1 WRFEGARFSR
11 INPDPGPEQR
21 KPNRMVSLK
30 PERLKRYK
38 DVALLLVKY
47 GRSDL
52 VKQAGLE
59 DHLELDE
66 QALAETSPK
75 AEELAADLEKLGPTF
90 IKLGQLLSTRAD
102 LLPAPYL
109 EALTRL
115 QDHIEP
121 FPYEEVDRI
130 VSGEIGVRISKAFA
144 DFDPEPLAAASLAQ
158 VHRAHM
164 RDGRA
169 VVVKVQ
175 RPNIRDQIVE
185 DLEAL
190 GQIAQFLDAHTE
202 LGKRYD
208 FANMLDGLRGS
219 LLRELDFKLEANNL
233 ITFAENLREF
243 DRIVLPEP
251 IEDFCTSRVLT
262 MEYISGKKITD
273 LSPLRLMEIDG
284 PGLARELFRA
294 YLKQIL
300 LDGFLHADP
309 HPGNVLLTDDDQ
321 IALLDLGM
329 VARLLPG
336 FRDNVL
342 RLLLAISEGRGEEAA
357 EVTIR
362 MGEPKALFDRADF
375 TKRIANL
382 VVENGDASLS
392 RLNAGHVAL
401 EITKISAD
409 CWFRLPGE
417 FTMVAKAL
425 LNLDRSVF
433 TLDPSFEPTAII
445 RQRAME
451 ILQRNLM
458 QSMAPGTLIGGV
470 VELKEFA
477 EKLPGRVNKILDTLG
492 NNEFKVDVNAIDE
505 KIVLEGLQKVANRVA
520 LGLVLAALI
529 VGAAMLMRVETSFK
543 ILGYPGFAMIFFLLA
558 AIAGLALVGTIVMTD
573 VKARKKPDQ

>member
-1 WRFEGARFSR
+1 
-11 INPDPGPEQR
+11 
-21 KPNRMVSLK
+21 MVSLK

-38 DVALLLVKY
+38 DVVKLLVKY

-59 DHLELDE
+59 DSLELDE
-66 QALAETSPK
+66 TTLAEATPK

-90 IKLGQLLSTRAD
+90 IKLGQVLSTRAD
-102 LLPAPYL
+102 LLPTPYL
-109 EALTRL
+109 EALSRL
-115 QDHIEP
+115 QDQIEP

-130 VSGEIGVRISKAFA
+130 VSGELGVRISKAFI
-144 DFDPEPLAAASLAQ
+144 DFDPQPLAAASLAQ
-158 VHRAHM
+158 VHLAHM

-175 RPNIRDQIVE
+175 RPDIREQIVE

-190 GQIAQFLDAHTE
+190 GEIAHFLDAHTE

-208 FANMLDGLRGS
+208 FVNMLKDLRAS

-233 ITFAENLREF
+233 ITFSENLREF
-243 DRIVLPEP
+243 DRITIPEP

-262 MEYISGKKITD
+262 MEYIPGKKITE

-284 PGLARELFRA
+284 AGLARELFRA

-300 LDGFLHADP
+300 LDGFVHADP
-309 HPGNVLLTDDDQ
+309 HPGNVFLTDDEQ

-342 RLLLAISEGRGEEAA
+342 RLLLAIAEGRGEEAA

-362 MGEPKALFDRADF
+362 MGEAKPRFDKAEF
-375 TKRIANL
+375 TKRIAELVAENADANL
-382 VVENGDASLS
+382 A
-392 RLNAGHVAL
+392 RLNSGKVVL
-401 EITKISAD
+401 EITRISAD
-409 CWFRLPGE
+409 CWFRLPSQ
-417 FTMVAKAL
+417 FTLVAKAL

-433 TLDPSFEPTAII
+433 TLDPNFEPTTII
-445 RQRAME
+445 RQRGIE
-451 ILQRNLM
+451 ILQRNVM
-458 QSMAPGTLIGGV
+458 QSLAPGNLIGGV
-470 VELKEFA
+470 VELKEFV
-477 EKLPGRVNKILDTLG
+477 EKLPGRVNKILDTIG

-505 KIVLEGLQKVANRVA
+505 KIVLEGLQTVANRIS
-520 LGLVLAALI
+520 LGLILAALI
-529 VGAAMLMRVETSFK
+529 VGAAMLMRVETSFR
-543 ILGYPGFAMIFFLLA
+543 IFGYPGLAMIFFLLA
-558 AIAGLALVGTIVMTD
+558 AIAGIGLVITIIMTD
-573 VKARKKPDQ
+573 AKARKKIDE

>member
-1 WRFEGARFSR
+1 
-11 INPDPGPEQR
+11 
-21 KPNRMVSLK
+21 MVSLK
-30 PERLKRYK
+30 TERLKRYK
-38 DVALLLVKY
+38 DVTMLLMKY
-47 GRSDL
+47 GRSDF

-59 DHLELDE
+59 DSIELDAH
-66 QALAETSPK
+66 QLAETAPK

-109 EALTRL
+109 EALSRL
-115 QDHIEP
+115 QDQIEP

-130 VSGEIGVRISKAFA
+130 VSSEIGVRISKAFA
-144 DFDPEPLAAASLAQ
+144 DFDPKPLAAASLAQ
-158 VHRAHM
+158 VHLAHM

-175 RPNIRDQIVE
+175 RPDIREQIVE

-190 GQIAQFLDAHTE
+190 GEIAQFMDAHTE
-202 LGKRYD
+202 MGQRYD
-208 FANMLDGLRGS
+208 FGNMLEGLRSS

-233 ITFAENLREF
+233 ITFSENLREF
-243 DRIVLPEP
+243 ERLVIPEP
-251 IEDFCTSRVLT
+251 IDNYCTSRVLT
-262 MEYISGKKITD
+262 MEYIPGKKITE
-273 LSPLRLMEIDG
+273 LSPLRLMDIDG

-309 HPGNVLLTDDDQ
+309 HPGNVFLTDDDL

-329 VARLLPG
+329 VARLLPSL
-336 FRDNVL
+336 RDNIL
-342 RLLLAISEGRGEEAA
+342 RLLMAIAEGRGEEAA
-357 EVTIR
+357 EITIR
-362 MGEPKALFDRADF
+362 MGEPKPRFMKEEF
-375 TKRIANL
+375 KKRIADL
-382 VVENGDASLS
+382 VAEHSDASLT
-392 RLNAGHVAL
+392 RLNAGQVVL
-401 EITKISAD
+401 EITKLSAD

-433 TLDPSFEPTAII
+433 TLDPHFEPSSII

-458 QSMAPGTLIGGV
+458 QSVAPTNLMSGV

-477 EKLPGRVNKILDTLG
+477 EKLPGRVNKILDTFG
-492 NNEFKVDVNAIDE
+492 TNEFKIKVDAIDE
-505 KIVLEGLQKVANRVA
+505 KAIVEGFQKVANRIS
-520 LGLVLAALI
+520 LGLILAALI
-529 VGAAMLMRVETSFK
+529 VGAAMLMRVETSFR
-543 ILGYPGFAMIFFLLA
+543 ILGYPGFPMIFFLIA
-558 AIAGLALVGTIVMTD
+558 AVSAIGLAISIVMTD
-573 VKARKKPDQ
+573 VKARKKVK

>member
-1 WRFEGARFSR
+1 
-11 INPDPGPEQR
+11 
-21 KPNRMVSLK
+21 MVSLK

-38 DVALLLVKY
+38 DVAMLLVKY

-59 DHLELDE
+59 DSLELDE
-66 QALAETSPK
+66 TALTETEPK
-75 AEELAADLEKLGPTF
+75 AEELASDLEKLGPTF

-109 EALTRL
+109 DALSRL
-115 QDHIEP
+115 QDQIEP

-130 VSGEIGVRISKAFA
+130 VSGELGVRLSKAFA

-175 RPNIRDQIVE
+175 RPNIREQIVD

-190 GQIAQFLDAHTE
+190 GGIAEFLDAHTE

-208 FANMLDGLRGS
+208 FGNMLQGLRAS

-233 ITFAENLREF
+233 ITFSENLREF
-243 DRIVLPEP
+243 DRIVIPDPVEA
-251 IEDFCTSRVLT
+251 FCTSRVLT
-262 MEYISGKKITD
+262 MEYISGKKITE

-300 LDGFLHADP
+300 LDGFIHADP
-309 HPGNVLLTDDDQ
+309 HPGNVFLTDDDQ

-329 VARLLPG
+329 VVRLLPG

-342 RLLLAISEGRGEEAA
+342 RLMLAIAEGRGEEAA

-362 MGEPKALFDRADF
+362 MGEPKPRFDKADF
-375 TKRIANL
+375 SKRIAEI
-382 VVENGDASLS
+382 VAE
-392 RLNAGHVAL
+392 NAGANMSGLNSGKVAL
-401 EITKISAD
+401 EITRISAD
-409 CWFRLPGE
+409 CWFRLPSE

-433 TLDPSFEPTAII
+433 TLDPSFEPGAII

-458 QSMAPGTLIGGV
+458 QSMAPANLIGGV
-470 VELKEFA
+470 VELKEFV
-477 EKLPGRVNKILDTLG
+477 EKLPGRVNKILDTIG
-492 NNEFKVDVNAIDE
+492 NNEFKIDVDAIDE
-505 KIVLEGLQKVANRVA
+505 KIVLEGLQKVANRIS

-529 VGAAMLMRVETSFK
+529 VGAAMLMRIETSFK

-558 AIAGLALVGTIVMTD
+558 AIAGIALVITIVSTD
-573 VKARKKPDQ
+573 VKARKKSDQ

>member
-1 WRFEGARFSR
+1 
-11 INPDPGPEQR
+11 
-21 KPNRMVSLK
+21 MVSLK

-38 DVALLLVKY
+38 DVAMLLVKY

-59 DHLELDE
+59 DSLELDE
-66 QALAETSPK
+66 TALAKTRPE

-90 IKLGQLLSTRAD
+90 IKLGQLLSTRGD

-109 EALTRL
+109 EALSRL
-115 QDHIEP
+115 QDQIEP
-121 FPYEEVDRI
+121 FSYEEVDKI

-175 RPNIRDQIVE
+175 RPNIREQIVE

-190 GQIAQFLDAHTE
+190 TEVAEFLDAHTE

-208 FANMLDGLRGS
+208 FANMLVNLRRS

-233 ITFAENLREF
+233 VTFAENLREF
-243 DRIVLPEP
+243 DRIIIPEP
-251 IEDFCTSRVLT
+251 IDDFTTSRVLT
-262 MEYISGKKITD
+262 MEYIPGKKITE

-284 PGLARELFRA
+284 CGLARELFRA

-309 HPGNVLLTDDDQ
+309 HPGNVFLTEDDQ
-321 IALLDLGM
+321 IALLDVGM
-329 VARLLPG
+329 IARLLPG
-336 FRDNVL
+336 LRDNVL

-362 MGEPKALFDRADF
+362 MGEPKPRFDKEEFTRRVAELVAEHAD
-375 TKRIANL
+375 ANL
-382 VVENGDASLS
+382 SG
-392 RLNAGHVAL
+392 LNAGQVVL

-409 CWFRLPGE
+409 CWFRLPSE

-425 LNLDRSVF
+425 LNLDRVVF
-433 TLDPSFEPTAII
+433 TLDPAFEPTTII
-445 RQRAME
+445 RQRATE

-458 QSMAPGTLIGGV
+458 QSIAPANLIGGV
-470 VELKEFA
+470 VEVKEFI
-477 EKLPGRVNKILDTLG
+477 EKLPSRVNKILDTIG
-492 NNEFKVDVNAIDE
+492 NNELKIDVDTIDE
-505 KIVLEGLQKVANRVA
+505 KAVVEGLQKVANRIT
-520 LGLVLAALI
+520 LGLILASLI
-529 VGAAMLMRVETSFK
+529 VGAAMLMRVETSFR
-543 ILGYPGFAMIFFLLA
+543 ILGYPGFPMIFFLLA
-558 AIAGLALVGTIVMTD
+558 AIAGVGLVITIVMTD
-573 VKARKKPDQ
+573 VKARRKPDQ

>member
-1 WRFEGARFSR
+1 
-11 INPDPGPEQR
+11 
-21 KPNRMVSLK
+21 MVSLK
-30 PERLKRYK
+30 TERLKRYK

-52 VKQAGLE
+52 VKQAGLA
-59 DHLELDE
+59 DNLELE
-66 QALAETSPK
+66 EVTIAGVSPEAK
-75 AEELAADLEKLGPTF
+75 ELATDLEKLGPTF

-109 EALTRL
+109 EALSRL

-121 FPYEEVDRI
+121 FAYEEVDRI
-130 VSGEIGVRISKAFA
+130 VSGELGVRLSKAFA

-175 RPNIRDQIVE
+175 RPNIREQIVE

-190 GQIAQFLDAHTE
+190 DEMAQFLDAHTE

-208 FANMLDGLRGS
+208 FANMLAGLRSS
-219 LLRELDFKLEANNL
+219 LLRELDFKLEVNNL

-243 DRIVLPEP
+243 DRLLIPNPVEG
-251 IEDFCTSRVLT
+251 FCTSRVLT
-262 MEYISGKKITD
+262 MEYIAGKKITD

-284 PGLARELFRA
+284 PALASELFRA

-300 LDGFLHADP
+300 LDGFIHADP
-309 HPGNVLLTDDDQ
+309 HPGNLLLTDDDE
-321 IALLDLGM
+321 IAILDLGM
-329 VARLLPG
+329 VARLSPG

-342 RLLLAISEGRGEEAA
+342 RLLLAISEGRGEDTA

-362 MGEPKALFDRADF
+362 MGEPKARFDRADF
-375 TKRIANL
+375 TRRISQL
-382 VVENGDASLS
+382 ITEHGDSSLS
-392 RLNAGHVAL
+392 RLNSGQVVL

-409 CWFRLPGE
+409 CWFRLPSE
-417 FTMVAKAL
+417 FTMVAKTL
-425 LNLDRSVF
+425 LNLDRVVA
-433 TLDPSFEPTAII
+433 TLDANFEPTAII

-458 QSMAPGTLIGGV
+458 QSIAPTNLIGGV

-558 AIAGLALVGTIVMTD
+558 AIAGLSLVVTIVLTD
-573 VKARKKPDQ
+573 VKARKKPDD

>member
-1 WRFEGARFSR
+1 
-11 INPDPGPEQR
+11 
-21 KPNRMVSLK
+21 MVSLK

-38 DVALLLVKY
+38 DVAMLLVKY

-59 DHLELDE
+59 DHLDLDE
-66 QALAETSPK
+66 TGLAETTPK

-90 IKLGQLLSTRAD
+90 IKLGQLLSTRGD

-109 EALTRL
+109 EALSRL

-130 VSGEIGVRISKAFA
+130 VSGELGVRISKAFA
-144 DFDPEPLAAASLAQ
+144 EFDRQPLAAASLAQ
-158 VHRAHM
+158 VHRAVM
-164 RDGRA
+164 RDGR
-169 VVVKVQ
+169 VVVTKVQ
-175 RPNIRDQIVE
+175 RPNIREQIVD

-190 GQIAQFLDAHTE
+190 GEIAQFLDSHTE

-208 FANMLDGLRGS
+208 FANMLQGLRTS

-233 ITFAENLREF
+233 IAFGENLREF
-243 DRIVLPEP
+243 DQLIIPEP
-251 IEDFCTSRVLT
+251 IEDFCTSRLLT
-262 MEYISGKKITD
+262 MEYIPGKKITE

-284 PGLARELFRA
+284 PGLARQLFRA
-294 YLKQIL
+294 YLKQML
-300 LDGFLHADP
+300 LDGFFHADP
-309 HPGNVLLTDDDQ
+309 HPGNVFLTEDDQ

-329 VARLLPG
+329 VGRLLPS

-362 MGEPKALFDRADF
+362 MGEPKPRFVKEDF
-375 TKRIANL
+375 TRRIGEL
-382 VVENGDASLS
+382 VAEHSDASLS
-392 RLNAGHVAL
+392 RLNPGQVVL

-409 CWFRLPGE
+409 CWFRLPSE

-425 LNLDRSVF
+425 LNLDRVVF
-433 TLDPSFEPTAII
+433 TLDPTFEPTAII

-451 ILQRNLM
+451 ILQRNLL
-458 QSMAPGTLIGGV
+458 QSIAPGNLIGGV

-477 EKLPGRVNKILDTLG
+477 EKLPGRVNKILDTIG
-492 NNEFKVDVNAIDE
+492 NNEFKIDVNAIDE

-529 VGAAMLMRVETSFK
+529 VGASMLMRVETSFR

-558 AIAGLALVGTIVMTD
+558 AIAGVSLVITIVMTD
-573 VKARKKPDQ
+573 VKARKRDD

>member
-1 WRFEGARFSR
+1 
-11 INPDPGPEQR
+11 
-21 KPNRMVSLK
+21 MVSLK

-38 DVALLLVKY
+38 DVAMLLVKY

-52 VKQAGLE
+52 VKQAGLA
-59 DHLELDE
+59 DELD
-66 QALAETSPK
+66 LDDPETAGSLPE
-75 AEELAADLEKLGPTF
+75 AQELAADLERLGPTF

-102 LLPAPYL
+102 LLPGPYL
-109 EALTRL
+109 EALSRL
-115 QDHIEP
+115 QDQIEP
-121 FPYEEVDRI
+121 FSYEEVDRI
-130 VSGEIGVRISKAFA
+130 VSSELGVRISKAFGE
-144 DFDPEPLAAASLAQ
+144 FEREPLAAASLAQ
-158 VHRAHM
+158 VHRAQM

-175 RPNIRDQIVE
+175 RPDIREQIVD
-185 DLEAL
+185 DLESL
-190 GQIAQFLDAHTE
+190 GEMAQFLDAHTE

-208 FANMLDGLRGS
+208 FANMLDSLRAS
-219 LLRELDFKLEANNL
+219 LLRELDFKLEVNNL
-233 ITFAENLREF
+233 INFSENLREF
-243 DRIVLPEP
+243 DRLIVPEP

-262 MEYISGKKITD
+262 MEYIPGRKITE

-300 LDGFLHADP
+300 IDGFFHADP
-309 HPGNVLLTDDDQ
+309 HPGNVFLTDDDQ

-329 VARLLPG
+329 VGRLMPG

-357 EVTIR
+357 EITIR
-362 MGEPKALFDRADF
+362 IGEAKPRFDRSTF
-375 TKRIANL
+375 SKRIATL
-382 VVENGDASLS
+382 VSENSGANMAA
-392 RLNAGHVAL
+392 LNSGQVVL
-401 EITKISAD
+401 EITRISAD

-425 LNLDRSVF
+425 LNLDRVVF

-451 ILQRNLM
+451 ILQRNLL
-458 QSMAPGTLIGGV
+458 QSVAPGNIIGGI

-477 EKLPGRVNKILDTLG
+477 EKLPGRVNKILDTIG

-505 KIVLEGLQKVANRVA
+505 KVVLEGLQKVANRIA
-520 LGLVLAALI
+520 MGLVLAALI

-558 AIAGLALVGTIVMTD
+558 AIAGIALVGTIVMTD
-573 VKARKKPDQ
+573 VKARKVREE

>member
-1 WRFEGARFSR
+1 
-11 INPDPGPEQR
+11 
-21 KPNRMVSLK
+21 MVSLK

-38 DVALLLVKY
+38 DVTLLLMKY

-59 DHLELDE
+59 DHVELDAE
-66 QALAETSPK
+66 ALAETSPK

-102 LLPAPYL
+102 LLPSPYL
-109 EALTRL
+109 EALARL
-115 QDHIEP
+115 QDQIEP
-121 FPYEEVDRI
+121 FAYEEVDRI

-175 RPNIRDQIVE
+175 RPNIREQIVE

-208 FANMLDGLRGS
+208 FENMLNALRSS
-219 LLRELDFKLEANNL
+219 LLRELDFKVEANNL
-233 ITFAENLREF
+233 VTFAANLQEF
-243 DRIVLPEP
+243 DRILIPQPV
-251 IEDFCTSRVLT
+251 EDFCTSRVLT
-262 MEYISGKKITD
+262 MEYVSGKKITE

-300 LDGFLHADP
+300 LDGFVHADP
-309 HPGNVLLTDDDQ
+309 HPGNVLLTDDDE

-362 MGEPKALFDRADF
+362 MGEAKPRFDRADF
-375 TKRIANL
+375 TKRIAEL
-382 VVENGDASLS
+382 VSENADANLS
-392 RLNAGHVAL
+392 RLNSGQVVL
-401 EITKISAD
+401 EITRISAD

-433 TLDPSFEPTAII
+433 TLDPNFEPTAII

-458 QSMAPGTLIGGV
+458 QSVAPANLIGGI

-477 EKLPGRVNKILDTLG
+477 EKLPGRVNKILDTIG

-505 KIVLEGLQKVANRVA
+505 KIVLEGLQKVANRIA

-543 ILGYPGFAMIFFLLA
+543 ILGYPAFAMIFFLIA
-558 AIAGLALVGTIVMTD
+558 AVAGIALVGTIVMTD
-573 VKARKKPDQ
+573 VKARKKDD